1 MKLAR
6 DIKQYEENL
15 KNIFQKMKKKA
26 NQPIYIQGN
35 LSKFD

>member
-1 MKLAR
+1 MKLAG

-35 LSKFD
+35 LSKID

>member
-35 LSKFD
+35 LSKID

>member
-6 DIKQYEENL
+6 DIKQYEENI

-35 LSKFD
+35 LSKID

>member
-26 NQPIYIQGN
+26 NQPIYIRGN
-35 LSKFD
+35 LSKID

>member
-1 MKLAR
+1 MKLAG

-26 NQPIYIQGN
+26 NQPI
-35 LSKFD
+35 